1 VNYNYE
7 MRRRNETKLKQH
19 LITLL
24 VILSLVPITYM
35 LINAEEVLKKS
46 QIKEIRKMRRD
57 ALDEKFGINREQMDA
72 DHDEISEMF
81 RLNEKEEIE
90 KYREIGK
97 TAQDYFKDKEM
108 QQQQKEQAAVEEEE
122 GTVVS
127 KADKFKE
134 QLSKS

>member
-1 VNYNYE
+1 
-7 MRRRNETKLKQH
+7 
-19 LITLL
+19 
-24 VILSLVPITYM
+24 M

-97 TAQDYFKDKEM
+97 T
-108 QQQQKEQAAVEEEE
+108 
-122 GTVVS
+122 
-127 KADKFKE
+127 
-134 QLSKS
+134 